1 MRVIKL
7 TTQFSRMTAS
17 YFNRCIPSKKKL
29 MKINWLLASK
39 RGTELS
45 KKSTLTVYENTEVL
59 VHIT

>member
-1 MRVIKL
+1 MHSEQKE
-7 TTQFSRMTAS
+7 T
-17 YFNRCIPSKKKL
+17 